1 MFSLPGYIRKALA
14 AQKRIIT
21 DKNPLYLYGQ

>member
-1 MFSLPGYIRKALA
+1 MFSLPRYIREGLA

-21 DKNPLYLYGQ
+21 DKNPLYLYKS